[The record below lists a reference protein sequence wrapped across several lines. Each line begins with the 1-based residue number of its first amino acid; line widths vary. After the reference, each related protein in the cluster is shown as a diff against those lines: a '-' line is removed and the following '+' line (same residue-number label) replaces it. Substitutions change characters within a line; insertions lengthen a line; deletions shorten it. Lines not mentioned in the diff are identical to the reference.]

1 MGLFKSMKD
10 MKNMVHEAP
19 DLIAQS
25 TQLAENAKAQAA
37 AQEAMSAQA
46 MAAMAAPVAPVAPA
60 GMPAAPAAAAA
71 AGVEGGVFAP
81 INGVTIEL
89 FAEIS
94 KSFAEVGYDQT
105 KGPELAAR
113 KGVAAADWETAVN
126 GWNARMQSDPAV
138 GQRFNALYMGR

>member
-60 GMPAAPAAAAA
+60 GMPAAAT
-71 AGVEGGVFAP
+71 AGAESGVFAP

-113 KGVAAADWETAVN
+113 KGVAAADWEAAVN